1 METRGPISTGAQQ
14 PETLGQDDDDLSE
27 SESESE
33 SEEGIQEL
41 EEEIRELEQQ
51 VQQMAEKIVDFRST
65 LPGQL
70 KTTLDS
76 ILTAQRPL
84 FDTPE
89 SQPGC
94 SNQPPTSDVEELGAA
109 LAGEVQ
115 KEAEKAQLLKQK
127 IASNA
132 SAMPIVL
139 NRMKEGMAKI
149 DKLQSSNKVIH
160 PAFRRGRSS
169 R

>member
-14 PETLGQDDDDLSE
+14 PETLGQDDDDL
-27 SESESE
+27 SESE

-94 SNQPPTSDVEELGAA
+94 SNQPPTSGTFLGFFSDS
-109 LAGEVQ
+109 
-115 KEAEKAQLLKQK
+115 KLLITRK
-127 IASNA
+127 I
-132 SAMPIVL
+132 V
-139 NRMKEGMAKI
+139 
-149 DKLQSSNKVIH
+149 
-160 PAFRRGRSS
+160 
-169 R
+169 